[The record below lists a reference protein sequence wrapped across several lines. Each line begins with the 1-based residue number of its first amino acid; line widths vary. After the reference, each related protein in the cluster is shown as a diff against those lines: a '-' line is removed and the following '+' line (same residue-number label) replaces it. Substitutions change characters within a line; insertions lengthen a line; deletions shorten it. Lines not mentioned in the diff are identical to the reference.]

1 MVRPIPIAAALAA
14 LLAAAPA
21 AARTPVAVPAFDSI
35 SLEAGGRVTVRHG
48 AQQSVTLVRG
58 DLDMTRFTVDQD
70 GKLEILACLRS
81 CPGYRL
87 EVEIVTPELAGVRV
101 EGGGEIRAEGAFPT
115 RDVLALGIRGGG
127 EIDMLAIEADTVA
140 AGVQG
145 GGTILAHA
153 RDRLTAGVDG
163 GGAIRYRGDPRVTS
177 GINGGG
183 VVARI
188 E

>member
-1 MVRPIPIAAALAA
+1 MRAFPIAAALAA
-14 LLAAAPA
+14 LLAAGPG

-48 AQQSVTLVRG
+48 AQQSVTLIRG
-58 DLDMTRFTVDQD
+58 DLDTTRFSVDRD
-70 GKLEILACLRS
+70 GKLEILACVRR
-81 CPGYRL
+81 CPDYRL
-87 EVEIVTPELAGVRV
+87 EIEIVTPDLDGVGV
-101 EGGGEIRAEGAFPT
+101 EGGGEIRAEGAFPA
-115 RDVLALGIRGGG
+115 REVLALGVSGGG

-140 AGVQG
+140 AGIRG

-153 RDRLTAGVDG
+153 RERLTAGVDG
-163 GGAIRYRGDPRVTS
+163 GGAIRYRGNPTVTS

-183 VVARI
+183 AVTRI